1 MNCCSNSGRVGGKE
15 TERMFFQTEEGKG
28 EETDKI
34 FRSYEGR
41 VGYWLLVS
49 YKQTWTFRTGAEQK

>member
-1 MNCCSNSGRVGGKE
+1 MGGKE

-34 FRSYEGR
+34 FQRYEGR
-41 VGYWLLVS
+41 LGCWSLVS
-49 YKQTWTFRTGAEQK
+49 YKQTWKFCMGGEQK

>member
-1 MNCCSNSGRVGGKE
+1 MLGREVMFKQGRVGGKE
-15 TERMFFQTEEGKG
+15 TERMFFQTEEGKR

-41 VGYWLLVS
+41 LGYWMLVS
-49 YKQTWTFRTGAEQK
+49 L